1 MPCAKQISL
10 GLECG
15 FFSYFKHIHADIL
28 IWAAAR
34 NNKRPPSALTQ
45 QLPGGLVVQLQT
57 QSTDVPQNNL
67 HICYRAEDINTSM
80 VMPVLCIAS
89 TAKLVLSSLQ
99 YVGFFFLFS
108 HACCNP
114 GNRQHPHRRRLT
126 RAALFPSGTK
136 KGCKHFTTLKA
147 NETTQI

>member
-1 MPCAKQISL
+1 M
-10 GLECG
+10 
-15 FFSYFKHIHADIL
+15 FFPIL
-28 IWAAAR
+28 
-34 NNKRPPSALTQ
+34 SVFMLTFSS
-45 QLPGGLVVQLQT
+45 GQLQGIT
-57 QSTDVPQNNL
+57 RDPPQLSHNSSPEVFGGPAPNQSTDMPQNNL

-89 TAKLVLSSLQ
+89 TAELVLSSLQ
-99 YVGFFFLFS
+99 YVGFFFSFS

-114 GNRQHPHRRRLT
+114 GNRQHPHRRLT
-126 RAALFPSGTK
+126 RTALFPSGTK

>member
-1 MPCAKQISL
+1 M
-10 GLECG
+10 G
-15 FFSYFKHIHADIL
+15 FFPTLSI
-28 IWAAAR
+28 
-34 NNKRPPSALTQ
+34 SMLTFSS
-45 QLPGGLVVQLQT
+45 GQLQGT
-57 QSTDVPQNNL
+57 RRDPPQLSHNNSL
-67 HICYRAEDINTSM
+67 EVWWSSSKPRVRMCLRITYIFCYRAEDINTSM

-99 YVGFFFLFS
+99 YVGFFFPFS